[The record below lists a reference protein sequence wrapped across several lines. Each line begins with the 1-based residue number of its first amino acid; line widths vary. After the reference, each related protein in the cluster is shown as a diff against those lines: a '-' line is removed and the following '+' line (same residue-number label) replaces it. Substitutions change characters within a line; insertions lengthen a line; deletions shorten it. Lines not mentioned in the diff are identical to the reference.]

1 MRIKRSG
8 EQVQKERRTSSKG
21 AENKFSASGEQVQKE
36 RRTGSKF
43 AEMRIKEIPLPN
55 RKNSL
60 GQQKKFSWAR
70 EIFSLGKRIAPIS
83 LPFAKGHRR
92 LVSSLAASLRIH
104 TLSLKKKKKKSS
116 RRDGREG
123 KRERLPI

>member
-1 MRIKRSG
+1 MRIKR
-8 EQVQKERRTSSKG
+8 
-21 AENKFSASGEQVQKE
+21 SGEQVQKE

-92 LVSSLAASLRIH
+92 LVSSLAASLRTH
-104 TLSLKKKKKKSS
+104 SLKKVNAVT
-116 RRDGREG
+116 
-123 KRERLPI
+123 L